1 MEYYKIIFEIKTPEN
16 WRQSTLNSL
25 IYFMRDLKDF
35 EINKIYSYKGRI
47 RNINVVIDKMI
58 NQLET
63 LKIKE
68 LKGGDE

>member
-1 MEYYKIIFEIKTPEN
+1 MEEYEINFKIKTPEN

-35 EINKIYSYKGRI
+35 ENNKIYSYKGRI
-47 RNINVVIDKMI
+47 KNINVVIDKMI